1 MSVDNRTN
9 SNFGDQGKQGPGSSA
24 PFFGD
29 SRSAASFSEAVGIAK
44 SERLNGGLS
53 HDDTKYSDGFYDFTR
68 PSNSVE
74 HEEPY
79 FLPITEGKSFF
90 TEEESPH
97 SDEFVTGFDV
107 MGIDDDNDLEEEISE
122 AGRSNV
128 FEEISETDPYFDD
141 FAGDPDPEQP
151 FLYGTDGQDGDEN
164 DYGVFFDDDTESEID
179 FDSPSY
185 EPDEEKKTEE
195 PEEGFG
201 EDEFFEKEF
210 GGRGK
215 NRKIVL
221 VICAAAVI
229 VILLAVL
236 AIQFTISSIIGKGTV
251 YEGVF
256 LNGYSL
262 AGMTQEEVAA
272 YVRKNY
278 IDPIGDASITVR
290 LGDVS
295 NVYALTNFVR
305 CPDADQ
311 IAAEAFSVARTGKT
325 LSRVREILALK
336 RSPKNIMLEYVIVDD
351 KLDEVMASATD
362 ISFSEPVNPTYE
374 IKNDVVVFTSGRN
387 GTNIDVA
394 KFRWDVSSSLN
405 AFKEAIASSEK
416 EVEVPN
422 IEIEIDTQI
431 VEFVILKAQDIY
443 NAAHVDSE
451 EAYFYRTDS
460 GEIAIREHVRERN
473 LDIEEL
479 NAMVRRINSGES
491 IPYAELSY
499 VYTDPSVT
507 TDFLRARLFTD
518 TLNQTMSVNKA
529 DLFSKTDWV
538 GIEERSVNLR
548 QAAAGFGRVT
558 LLAGETVSFLSS
570 IGTVSSTAGYV
581 NAYENLYSD
590 GKKVMGGGISQVASA
605 VYIAALKSGLE
616 ISEHHNNTYYPN
628 FGLVG
633 FDAYV
638 GNGNDLVIKNNR
650 EYPVSI
656 EVVYANDTITV
667 TIKGVSSGG
676 QAVMLNVVET
686 SNELVDGGNR
696 LVYDVSMSQ
705 GYSKTALGSVTYLRL
720 SDEPILPPDDGT
732 AEPSETPDG
741 TAEPTETP
749 DETPDETAEPTETP
763 DETDEPTET
772 PDGTEEPTG
781 TEDPSNETPG
791 PTETPAPET
800 PAPETEVPARETPA
814 P

>member
-24 PFFGD
+24 PVFGD
-29 SRSAASFSEAVGIAK
+29 SHSTTSFSEAVGIAK

-53 HDDTKYSDGFYDFTR
+53 HDDAKYSDGFYDFTR
-68 PSNSVE
+68 PSNSADR
-74 HEEPY
+74 EEPY

-90 TEEESPH
+90 TQEEENPD
-97 SDEFVTGFDV
+97 SDAFITGFDV
-107 MGIDDDNDLEEEISE
+107 MGTDDDSDIEEEISE
-122 AGRSNV
+122 VGRNNV
-128 FEEISETDPYFDD
+128 FEEISESDPYFDD
-141 FAGDPDPEQP
+141 FSGASDTEPPL
-151 FLYGTDGQDGDEN
+151 LYGNGDDDPAEDGD
-164 DYGVFFDDDTESEID
+164 DYGVLFDDDAESEID
-179 FDSPSY
+179 FDTSAY
-185 EPDEEKKTEE
+185 EAEEEKTSGETED
-195 PEEGFG
+195 GFG

-210 GGRGK
+210 GERGK

-229 VILLAVL
+229 VILLFVL
-236 AIQFTISSIIGKGTV
+236 AIQFTVSSIIGNGTV
-251 YEGVF
+251 YEGVY
-256 LNGYSL
+256 LNGYSI

-290 LGDVS
+290 LGEVS
-295 NVYALTNFVR
+295 NVYALTNFVQ
-305 CPDADQ
+305 CPDAEK
-311 IAAEAFSVARTGKT
+311 IAEEAFSIARTGGK
-325 LSRVREILALK
+325 LDRVREILALK
-336 RSPKNIMLEYVIVDD
+336 RTHVNLSLEYVIVED
-351 KLDEVMASATD
+351 KLDDVMASATD

-394 KFRWDVSSSLN
+394 KFRWDLSSSLDS
-405 AFKEAIASSEK
+405 FKEAIASSEK

-431 VEFVILKAQDIY
+431 VEFIILKAQDIY
-443 NAAHVDSE
+443 DAAHVDSA

-473 LDIEEL
+473 LNIEEL

-558 LLAGETVSFLSS
+558 LLAGESVSFMSR
-570 IGTVSSTAGYV
+570 IGAVSSTAGYV

-590 GKKVMGGGISQVASA
+590 GKKILGGGISQVASA
-605 VYIAALKSGLE
+605 VYVAAMKSGLE
-616 ISEHHNNTYYPN
+616 VSEHHNNAYYPN

-656 EVVYANDTITV
+656 EVTYANDTVTV
-667 TIKGVSSGG
+667 TVKGVSAGG
-676 QAVMLNVVET
+676 QAVLLNVVET
-686 SNELVDGGNR
+686 SNVLVEGGNR
-696 LVYDVSMSQ
+696 LVYDISMSQ
-705 GYSKTALGSVTYLRL
+705 GYSKTGLGSVSYLRL

-732 AEPSETPDG
+732 AEPSETPDDG

-749 DETPDETAEPTETP
+749 DDGTAEPTESA
-763 DETDEPTET
+763 
-772 PDGTEEPTG
+772 
-781 TEDPSNETPG
+781 DPSEETPG
-791 PTETPAPET
+791 PTEPPVSETPAQGTEMPAKET
-800 PAPETEVPARETPA
+800 PAP
-814 P
+814 